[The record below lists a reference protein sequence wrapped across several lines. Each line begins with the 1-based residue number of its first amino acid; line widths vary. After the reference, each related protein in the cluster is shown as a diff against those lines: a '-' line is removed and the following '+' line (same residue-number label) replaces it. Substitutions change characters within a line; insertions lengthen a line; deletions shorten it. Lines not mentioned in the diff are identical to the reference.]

1 MDELSGSD
9 ILCENEESRNA
20 CSKTFRL
27 VDGTNIIAI
36 YDTPVHEQAENGV
49 WQEID
54 NSLKETNDGYEN
66 KNASLKV
73 KFFKNP
79 TSGKL
84 YTVQGQDFQMT
95 WGLSK
100 VNNTAIQVQK
110 QSNSETDAERKL
122 AVRSQSEL
130 VRYEDILPYVDM
142 EYRINGNGVKENIC
156 LKDKRAATGFS
167 FSLKTDNLQIALENN
182 EIVLSRNGES
192 IFTISAP
199 YMIDAEGHRNNNLK
213 LELSGG
219 HNQYNVTLL
228 PDTEWLETAAYPVII
243 DPVLSKY
250 MSYSEIHSTSV
261 TSTGYNLY
269 ETGAIVVGRE
279 STYYGFSRG
288 YFKFDLPE
296 QFTSADRVIQA
307 QLQLHTRHLDGAGP
321 VTVNVRKV
329 VNNFNLSTATWS
341 TVVNCCE
348 NGPVIDSYTVSQNG
362 VYPVAFDITTA
373 VRSWYQ
379 DGANYGLE
387 FISDGESSLD
397 YRYADF
403 YTERGGG
410 SNSVKPS
417 ILIQYANYSGIENT
431 LTYHTAGNGRM
442 GVASVSDYTGNLVY
456 TLDDVSTTGNYFP
469 VSVSHVFDSS
479 RRNSLNYNT
488 GTAIFG
494 KGFRLNLYE
503 RVMPSSVQDRPYMY
517 IDSDGTCHYFKYKSG
532 SGTTILYED
541 EFYPSRI
548 ITRYSDS
555 SGNTTSF
562 KLNDGS
568 NIETF
573 FTFNG
578 FMNRKCDITNG
589 KQMWVEFV
597 SGTALVSK
605 VHDGGGHIISF
616 EYDGNNYLTKMTDP
630 AGRSTTFT
638 YTSGRLTKI
647 TRPGNR
653 NINLSYNTN
662 GSLSSVTDVYGAK
675 VNIEYW
681 TNTYNGSNSLLR
693 VKTLTEKGLNGTDGQ
708 KLSFDYN
715 AGQTIV
721 TDRNSR
727 KERLMFDH
735 LGHTVSCED
744 PDGNGAF
751 CKYSTPEQYTGLSN
765 TTNLHLLNYDIKAQG
780 TVRNYVPNADFED
793 SSLSPWVFE
802 NSTESGTG
810 SASKNTSEKYAG
822 NASMKVQS
830 TSLTGR
836 YEYQN
841 PLTIPNVAVGKV
853 YTISAYVKV
862 TSITLSNSSLSG
874 AIVYFGYH
882 TADGWKLVRSK
893 PKQSVTDGW
902 VRISATMTVPSNWDS
917 TYRIIAKAGIDQ
929 AIGTAYFDNVQVEE
943 GSV

>member
-1 MDELSGSD
+1 
-9 ILCENEESRNA
+9 
-20 CSKTFRL
+20 
-27 VDGTNIIAI
+27 
-36 YDTPVHEQAENGV
+36 
-49 WQEID
+49 
-54 NSLKETNDGYEN
+54 
-66 KNASLKV
+66 
-73 KFFKNP
+73 
-79 TSGKL
+79 
-84 YTVQGQDFQMT
+84 
-95 WGLSK
+95 
-100 VNNTAIQVQK
+100 
-110 QSNSETDAERKL
+110 
-122 AVRSQSEL
+122 
-130 VRYEDILPYVDM
+130 
-142 EYRINGNGVKENIC
+142 
-156 LKDKRAATGFS
+156 
-167 FSLKTDNLQIALENN
+167 
-182 EIVLSRNGES
+182 
-192 IFTISAP
+192 
-199 YMIDAEGHRNNNLK
+199 
-213 LELSGG
+213 
-219 HNQYNVTLL
+219 
-228 PDTEWLETAAYPVII
+228 
-243 DPVLSKY
+243 
-250 MSYSEIHSTSV
+250 
-261 TSTGYNLY
+261 
-269 ETGAIVVGRE
+269 
-279 STYYGFSRG
+279 
-288 YFKFDLPE
+288 
-296 QFTSADRVIQA
+296 
-307 QLQLHTRHLDGAGP
+307 
-321 VTVNVRKV
+321 
-329 VNNFNLSTATWS
+329 
-341 TVVNCCE
+341 
-348 NGPVIDSYTVSQNG
+348 
-362 VYPVAFDITTA
+362 
-373 VRSWYQ
+373 
-379 DGANYGLE
+379 
-387 FISDGESSLD
+387 
-397 YRYADF
+397 
-403 YTERGGG
+403 
-410 SNSVKPS
+410 
-417 ILIQYANYSGIENT
+417 
-431 LTYHTAGNGRM
+431 
-442 GVASVSDYTGNLVY
+442 
-456 TLDDVSTTGNYFP
+456 
-469 VSVSHVFDSS
+469 
-479 RRNSLNYNT
+479 
-488 GTAIFG
+488 
-494 KGFRLNLYE
+494 
-503 RVMPSSVQDRPYMY
+503 MY

-836 YEYQN
+836 YGYQN

-893 PKQSVTDGW
+893 PIQSVTDGW

-943 GSV
+943 GSVANNYNLLDNGYFRDAAGTATPFAWTGAGLNSTNDKVYKDGTGWYYKITGERLKYKSLQQTVTISGNSGDKFTFGAWVRANAMNIPDPNGQDYRALAVRITFVNTNGTEGAKSY